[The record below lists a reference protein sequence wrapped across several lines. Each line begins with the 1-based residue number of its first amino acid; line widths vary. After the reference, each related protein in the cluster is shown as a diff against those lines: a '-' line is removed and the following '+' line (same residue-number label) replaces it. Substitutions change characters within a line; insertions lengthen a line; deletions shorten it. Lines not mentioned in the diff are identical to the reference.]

1 MRDGRIQRDQI
12 TDQRHYARVE
22 WVILDL
28 QLGIASVRRA
38 NGCLDLGTVQQR
50 TRARAAETLR
60 NIDLILAQVRAEPSQ
75 AQRIA
80 ERRRSLDTLLREL
93 APIERLARTLRVG

>member
-38 NGCLDLGTVQQR
+38 NGCLDLGTVQR